1 MGSRHHVVAMD
12 ALSVAARDH
21 LHEQAL
27 TLLSETGMQVEH
39 EEARRELD
47 AAGATVA
54 GEVVTLPP
62 ALVET
67 AITDAPAS
75 FHWAARDPE
84 KSVTVG
90 EGDPVVTP
98 IRGPRYVKRPGEERH
113 RATMADFERLVAL
126 AHAEPTVDVVGYDLC
141 SPEGYSL
148 VGNPG
153 GFDQVDP
160 GHELL
165 ERLFT
170 GTDKPILA
178 TARSGPE
185 AAASLEMARIAFDDP
200 DLAAHSVLGILHV
213 RSPRVLNEPMV
224 SGLLAFARAGQP
236 LVIASGAIPGAS
248 APRSLAEAAVLT
260 VAESLF
266 GLTLAQVVNP
276 GTPVVFGRSGSLYDW
291 QVGAVAAGSQ
301 HGAGL
306 QAVTVDMADFYD
318 LPVRGHGGVTDAKR
332 IDHQSGAESAANLD
346 RALRSGADLLVC
358 AVGGLDTHG
367 VTSPEKLVLD
377 AARIRGVQAAG
388 REAAALRS
396 TLESDVSLATIRAGD
411 PGEAFVDDRDPESLA
426 DAPRFGLDLAVR
438 GSHEDW
444 VENGSPSITD
454 LATARVEERLTAS
467 EQPPID
473 PAVETRLERAG
484 SD

>member
-1 MGSRHHVVAMD
+1 MD
-12 ALSVAARDH
+12 ALSAAARDH

-27 TLLSETGMQVEH
+27 TLLSEIGMQVEH
-39 EEARRELD
+39 REARRELD

-67 AITDAPAS
+67 AITNAPAS
-75 FHWAARDPE
+75 FRWTARDPE

-113 RATMADFERLVAL
+113 RATMGDFEQLVKV
-126 AHAEPTVDVVGYDLC
+126 AHQEQTVDVVGYDLC

-160 GHELL
+160 GYELL
-165 ERLFT
+165 EGLFT
-170 GTDKPILA
+170 GTDKPVLA

-185 AAASLEMARIAFDDP
+185 AAASLEMARIAFGDP
-200 DLAAHSVLGILHV
+200 DLAAHSVLGVLHV

-224 SGLLAFARAGQP
+224 AGLLAFARAGQP
-236 LVIASGAIPGAS
+236 LVVASGAIPGAS

-260 VAESLF
+260 VAEALF
-266 GLTLAQVVNP
+266 GLTLAQVVNS

-291 QVGAVAAGSQ
+291 QAEAVTVGSE

-306 QAVTVDMADFYD
+306 QSVVVEMADFYD
-318 LPVRGHGGVTDAKR
+318 LPARGHGGVTDAKR
-332 IDHQSGAESAANLD
+332 IGHQSGAESATHIEQ
-346 RALRSGADLLVC
+346 ALRSGADLLVC
-358 AVGGLDTHG
+358 AVGGLDTQG

-377 AARIRGVQAAG
+377 AARIRAVRAAR
-388 REAAALRS
+388 REASALRS
-396 TLESDVSLATIRAGD
+396 TLEAGVSLSTIRSGD
-411 PGEAFVDDRDPESLA
+411 PGQAFVDDRDPETLP
-426 DAPRFGLDLAVR
+426 DAPSFGLDLAVR
-438 GSHEDW
+438 AAHEAW
-444 VENGSPSITD
+444 VENGSPSVAA
-454 LATARVEERLTAS
+454 LASDRVEGLLEAY

-473 PAVETRLERAG
+473 AAVEAALERAA

>member
-1 MGSRHHVVAMD
+1 MD
-12 ALSVAARDH
+12 TLPVAARDH

-27 TLLSETGMQVEH
+27 RLLAETGMQVEH
-39 EEARRELD
+39 EGAREELD
-47 AAGATVA
+47 AAGARIA
-54 GEVVTLPP
+54 DDVVTLPP
-62 ALVET
+62 ELVEA
-67 AITDAPAS
+67 AIADAPAS
-75 FHWAARDPE
+75 FRWTARDPE

-90 EGDPVVTP
+90 EGEAVVTP

-113 RATMADFERLVAL
+113 RATMADFEQLVAL
-126 AHAEPTVDVVGYDLC
+126 AHEEPTVDVVGYDLC

-160 GHELL
+160 GYELL

-170 GTDKPILA
+170 GSDKPILA

-185 AAASLEMARIAFDDP
+185 AEAALEMARIAFEDP
-200 DLAAHSVLGILHV
+200 DLSERYVLGILHV
-213 RSPRVLNEPMV
+213 RSPRVLNEPMA

-236 LVIASGAIPGAS
+236 LVVASGAIPGAS

-260 VAESLF
+260 VAEALF

-276 GTPVVFGRSGSLYDW
+276 GTPVVFGRSGSLYDS
-291 QVGAVAAGSQ
+291 QAGAVTGGSQ

-318 LPVRGHGGVTDAKR
+318 LPVRGHGAVTDAKR
-332 IDHQSGAESAANLD
+332 IDHQSGAESAAHIEQ
-346 RALRSGADLLVC
+346 ALHSGADLLVC

-367 VTSPEKLVLD
+367 VVSPEKLVLD
-377 AARIRGVQAAG
+377 AARIRATRAAR
-388 REAAALRS
+388 REAEALRDG
-396 TLESDVSLATIRAGD
+396 LESGVSLATIQSGD
-411 PGEAFVDDRDPESLA
+411 PGQAFFDDRDPDSLP
-426 DAPRFGLDLAVR
+426 DAPAFGLELAVR
-438 GSHEDW
+438 GSHEAW
-444 VENGSPSITD
+444 VEDGSPSITD
-454 LATARVEERLTAS
+454 LASERVQTLLQAAEK
-467 EQPPID
+467 PPID
-473 PAVETRLERAG
+473 PAIRARLEQAG